1 VPSGDW
7 REHSNVGGFA
17 VILVHS
23 AGHAVQ
29 AERVLVRAGLQVKL
43 IPTPRQLSSDCGA
56 ALRIPAADRQS
67 SQEVLLEAGVDI
79 DRVEV
84 LTE

>member
-1 VPSGDW
+1 MG
-7 REHSNVGGFA
+7 EFA
-17 VILVHS
+17 VILVHTTS
-23 AGHAVQ
+23 HAVQ
-29 AERVLVRAGLQVKL
+29 AERVLVRAGLHVKL

-67 SQEVLLEAGVDI
+67 SQEALLEAGVAI